1 MESTKSKTMTIHMA
15 KKKDEALH
23 EFIQE
28 KGDWL
33 DGNVCNLLNCRL
45 SALRRSEQPLP
56 STHVRKLV
64 IGAILLQLC
73 LSRLYSC
80 RDDLRFLL
88 HLVDC
93 RDELCD
99 KLSLD
104 TTVIGNLSCIDSYTR
119 ESSANVDLILL
130 R

>member
-1 MESTKSKTMTIHMA
+1 M
-15 KKKDEALH
+15 
-23 EFIQE
+23 
-28 KGDWL
+28 
-33 DGNVCNLLNCRL
+33 
-45 SALRRSEQPLP
+45 RRSEQPLSP
-56 STHVRKLV
+56 TRVRGLV

-80 RDDLRFLL
+80 RDGFLL

-104 TTVIGNLSCIDSYTR
+104 TTVIGKLSCIDSYTR